1 MVTRDLRSY
10 LRSQKNKKKS
20 QTGTSK
26 LVKTTG
32 TVTAANA
39 SAVNAKL
46 ESFDQKK
53 GRRQPLYNTSIPS
66 RVIEEVRKYAYS
78 NRT

>member
-26 LVKTTG
+26 LVKATG
-32 TVTAANA
+32 TVTAADA

-46 ESFDQKK
+46 ESFGKKK
-53 GRRQPLYNTSIPS
+53 GRRHSSYNTSISS

>member
-26 LVKTTG
+26 LVKATG

-46 ESFDQKK
+46 ESFGKK
-53 GRRQPLYNTSIPS
+53 KREKAPFIQY
-66 RVIEEVRKYAYS
+66 
-78 NRT
+78 